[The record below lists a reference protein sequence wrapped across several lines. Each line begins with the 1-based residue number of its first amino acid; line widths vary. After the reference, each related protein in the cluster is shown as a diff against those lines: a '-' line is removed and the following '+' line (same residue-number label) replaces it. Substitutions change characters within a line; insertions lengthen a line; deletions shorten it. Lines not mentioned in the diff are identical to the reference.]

1 MEGEHSGSRYSGKMI
16 KNNNNNNNT
25 GEGPLGNNIQHNGA
39 DMNRFQRGEY
49 VQIIDDPTDRVYIV
63 SSVQNPRYGG
73 TNGYYELDK
82 AFQPLM
88 DHRRIV
94 AGTKLKR
101 STQGQPITG
110 GTKYR
115 KRRVKKTKRS
125 RPKSNKT
132 KRKRKRIS
140 RK

>member
-1 MEGEHSGSRYSGKMI
+1 MEEGGLPGSRYSE
-16 KNNNNNNNT
+16 KNINNNNNNT
-25 GEGPLGNNIQHNGA
+25 GEGETTISQSNGG
-39 DMNRFQRGEY
+39 DMNIFKVGNY
-49 VQIIDDPTDRVYIV
+49 VQIIGDPTDRVYRV
-63 SSVQNPRYGG
+63 SSVQNPKYGG
-73 TNGYYELDK
+73 TKGYYELDK

-88 DHRRIV
+88 DHRIIV
-94 AGTKLKR
+94 AGTQLIR
-101 STQGQPITG
+101 SNQGQPITG

>member
-1 MEGEHSGSRYSGKMI
+1 MEEGGLPGSRYSGKMI
-16 KNNNNNNNT
+16 NNNNNT
-25 GEGPLGNNIQHNGA
+25 GEGNLGNNIQHNGG
-39 DMNRFQRGEY
+39 DTNRFQRGEY
-49 VQIIDDPTDRVYIV
+49 VQIKGDPTVYIV
-63 SSVQNPRYGG
+63 SSVQTPRYGG
-73 TNGYYELDK
+73 IKGYYELDK

-88 DHRRIV
+88 DHRIK
-94 AGTKLKR
+94 ATGTQLIR
-101 STQGQPITG
+101 SKQGQPKTG
-110 GTKYR
+110 GKKSR